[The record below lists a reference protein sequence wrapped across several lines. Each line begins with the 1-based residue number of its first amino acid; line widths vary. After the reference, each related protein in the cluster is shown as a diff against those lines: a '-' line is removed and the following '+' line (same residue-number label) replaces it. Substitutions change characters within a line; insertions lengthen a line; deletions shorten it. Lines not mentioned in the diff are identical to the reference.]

1 MSLLDMSVAG
11 GVVILAVIVLRALG
25 QNRLPKATFTVLWTV
40 ALLRLFIPAAVPS
53 AVSVYAWFPP
63 QAEAAETAPAA
74 VTPAPA
80 EDRPAVLPAAD
91 RGPSEAAEQVSPA
104 ARDAAAIPWRTVL
117 WAAGALGCGGFFAG
131 AYVHSRRKFREAVAA
146 EDGFVRRWQESHP
159 LHRRVSVRLSG
170 RVDAP
175 MTYGLF
181 RPVILLPAGLDWRD
195 EKGLGF
201 ILAHEYGHIR
211 RLDGLRKLVLTA
223 AVCLHWFNP
232 LVWAMFILA
241 NRDMEM
247 ACDEQV
253 VRAMETHTRADYART
268 LIRMEEA
275 RAGLMPLVS
284 HFSANAM
291 EERITA
297 IMKSRKLTAWAVVL
311 SLILTMGVTAV
322 FATGA
327 PEEVA
332 PEDGTP
338 APTPVPDLA
347 GEEPSPDWLDWLGE
361 DPLSFKV
368 FYNGVPYQLPAP
380 VEDFAAN
387 GWTVTEGA
395 GRTVAPGESFPIAL
409 TLSEAG
415 EDEGADWTLETRVRN
430 YSNEAL
436 PAEDCYVTYVGGG
449 AGAAGVSI
457 VVPAPGTGIAWGMPG
472 RELIRALRGMD
483 YTLDEDG
490 DGLCYTLANDDGSIV
505 IRATGKDIQVTG
517 IQVTC
522 EPDGAAAPEEPAE
535 TPVPPPIEDLKARYV
550 WDLTGG
556 SGVAYEENASGEADY
571 LLDIR
576 PYGYRAPVNF
586 AYIRGGQSFNG
597 PLQPGAAA
605 VVGSAEGAYET
616 LLIVHDEGQITMGQR
631 SLDGGEE
638 NPVGG
643 QTLNVKDGDIITG
656 SNYWT
661 VDGGTEFYVRNT
673 GGTELR
679 IDAFLYDT

>member
-297 IMKSRKLTAWAVVL
+297 IMKSKKLTAWAVIL
-311 SLILTMGVTAV
+311 SLILTVGVTAV
-322 FATGA
+322 FATSA
-327 PEEVA
+327 PETEPA
-332 PEDGTP
+332 ETP
-338 APTPVPDLA
+338 YGPL
-347 GEEPSPDWLDWLGE
+347 EEEQPSDWLAWLGE

-380 VEDFAAN
+380 VEDFAVN

-409 TLSEAG
+409 TLSGAG

-430 YSNEAL
+430 YSDGPL
-436 PAEDCYVTYVGGG
+436 PVEDCYVTYVGGG
-449 AGAAGVSI
+449 ADAADVSI
-457 VVPAPGTGIAWGMPG
+457 VVSAPGIGIARGMPG
-472 RELIRALRGMD
+472 RELTRALRGMD
-483 YTLDEDG
+483 YTLDED
-490 DGLCYTLANDDGSIV
+490 DDSVCYTMANDDGNIV
-505 IRATGKDIQVTG
+505 IRTTREDIQVTG

-522 EPDGAAAPEEPAE
+522 EPDGIAVSEAPEV
-535 TPVPPPIEDLKARYV
+535 TPMLLPIEDLKAQYV
-550 WDLTGG
+550 WDLTSG
-556 SGVAYEENASGEADY
+556 SGVVYQEQPEDADY
-571 LLDIR
+571 LLDIW
-576 PYGYRAPVNF
+576 PYGYRAPVN
-586 AYIRGGQSFNG
+586 IEHVRGVQSFNS

-605 VVGSAEGAYET
+605 VVGSAEGTYET
-616 LLIVHDEGQITMGQR
+616 LVIVHSEGQITMGQR

-638 NPVGG
+638 NPMGG
-643 QTLNVKDGDIITG
+643 QTLDVKDGDIITG

-661 VDGGTEFYVRNT
+661 AEGGTEFYIRNT
-673 GGTELR
+673 GDTKLEL
-679 IDAFLYDT
+679 DAFLYET